1 MNDLMFET
9 MDLFNQCQMIR
20 NERYDEA
27 IKLLSDSMIEVME
40 EVEKQNEAIRELQK
54 IVYGKKEES

>member
-1 MNDLMFET
+1 MEKMFAIQNAFNKCQLLMNEH
-9 MDLFNQCQMIR
+9 
-20 NERYDEA
+20 YDEA

-54 IVYGKKEES
+54 IVYGKGES